1 VFLSLV
7 AGCGDE
13 GIKDVESVLLGVR
26 TAERC
31 FVMVLRE
38 TEFANIHSKAG
49 CKLYHI
55 FFLL

>member
-1 VFLSLV
+1 V